1 VTTLAAALPAAGR
14 RVPIAGRTFV
24 SPGFDFLFIA
34 GGWSLAVLPLLALS
48 GGLSATAQQYSWLPV
63 LVLLAASTH
72 VGASTVRLY
81 TKPGSLHDYP
91 FLTMV
96 FPLLTVVALTAAV
109 AWPDA
114 VGRHVQAL
122 YLTWTPYHYAA
133 QSYGLAVMYCYRS
146 GCSLDATDK
155 KLLRLTCL
163 VPFVLAFLRSRGSG
177 IEWLVPASV
186 LEQPALGYGRHLL
199 VQALLGLTLA
209 APGALFLRLGRPGK
223 AGMPLISL
231 LTIFTNGI
239 WWLVL
244 QYGNAF
250 VWATIFHGVQYLCI
264 SAIFHVKEQAQQ
276 PSNRRGWPYHVL
288 RFYLL
293 SAILAYC
300 LFHVWPVAY
309 LLAGFGWAEAMFLTT
324 AVLSLHHVV
333 VDAYIWRLRR
343 DRNYRVVTADAHP
356 A

>member
-1 VTTLAAALPAAGR
+1 MTSLAVTLPATQR
-14 RVPIAGRTFV
+14 RPLIAGRTFV
-24 SPGFDFLFIA
+24 SPSFDFLLIA
-34 GGWSLAVLPLLALS
+34 GGWSLAVLPLLAM
-48 GGLSATAQQYSWLPV
+48 GGGPSVTAQYGWLPV

-81 TKPGSLHDYP
+81 TKPGSLQDYR

-96 FPLLTVVALTAAV
+96 FPLLTVVALTVSV
-109 AWPDA
+109 AWPEA
-114 VGRHVQAL
+114 VGRHIQAL

-133 QSYGLAVMYCYRS
+133 QSYGLAIMYCYRS
-146 GCSLDATDK
+146 GCQPDATDK
-155 KLLRLTCL
+155 KLLRLACL
-163 VPFVLAFLRSRGSG
+163 VPFALAFMRSRGSG

-186 LEQPALGYGRHLL
+186 LDQPTLGYLRHVL
-199 VQALLGLTLA
+199 VQALLVLTLT
-209 APGALFLRLGRPGK
+209 APVALFLRLGRQGRV
-223 AGMPLISL
+223 GMPLISL
-231 LTIFTNGI
+231 LTVFTNGI
-239 WWLVL
+239 WWVTL

-264 SAIFHVKEQAQQ
+264 SAIFHVKEQTQQ
-276 PSNRRGWPYHVL
+276 PDNRRGWPYHVL
-288 RFYLL
+288 RFYFL

-343 DRNYRVVTADAHP
+343 DRNYQVVTAGAQP